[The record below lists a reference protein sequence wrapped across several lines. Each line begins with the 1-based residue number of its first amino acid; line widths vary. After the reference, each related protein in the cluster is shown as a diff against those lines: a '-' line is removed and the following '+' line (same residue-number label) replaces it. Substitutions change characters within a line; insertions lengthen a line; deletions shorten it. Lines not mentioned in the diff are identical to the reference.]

1 MSIKLVNQQSEI
13 MQVAVFGKNFKEGF
27 KDSIIEFFKIIKK
40 FNYKV
45 SIYEPYYDFIKDF
58 CSYDPEPDHVFTCC
72 DTMTESLDMMF
83 SIGGDGTFLESVSFI
98 KDKEV
103 PIVGINSGRL
113 GFLANISQ
121 EDIPLALNAI
131 EEGRYLTEDRTLLEV
146 NSEKDIFKKY
156 NYALNEV
163 TVQKRDSGSM
173 ITIKVFINGEFL
185 NTYWA
190 DGLILATP
198 TGSTAYSLSLGGPI
212 VVPGSQ
218 NFILTPIAP
227 HNLTVRPIVIPDN
240 NEIII
245 EVAGRTENYLISLDH
260 HFKVVEKNTVLKVKV
275 ADFKIKTV
283 RIEGNTFFNNIRD
296 KLMWGFDKR
305 N

>member
-1 MSIKLVNQQSEI
+1 
-13 MQVAVFGKNFKEGF
+13 MQVAVFGKNFKAGF
-27 KDSIIEFFKIIKK
+27 KDSIIEFFRIIKQ
-40 FNYKV
+40 FDYKI
-45 SIYEPYYDFIKDF
+45 SLYEPYYKFIKDF
-58 CSYDPEPDHVFTCC
+58 CSYDPEPEHVFTSCS
-72 DTMTESLDMMF
+72 TMKESLDMMF
-83 SIGGDGTFLESVSFI
+83 SIGGDGTFLESISFI
-98 KDKEV
+98 KDRNI
-103 PIVGINSGRL
+103 PIAGINSGRL

-121 EDIPLALNAI
+121 DDIPIALKAIDEKRYQI
-131 EEGRYLTEDRTLLEV
+131 EERTLLEL
-146 NSEKDIFKKY
+146 NSGKNIFNKF
-156 NYALNEV
+156 NFALNEL

-173 ITIKVFINGEFL
+173 IVIKVFLNGEFL

-190 DGLILATP
+190 DGLILSTP

-240 NEIII
+240 NEIVI
-245 EVAGRTENYLISLDH
+245 EVAGRTENYLVSLDRQS
-260 HFKVVEKNTVLKVKV
+260 KVVEKNTVLKIKA

-283 RIEGNTFFNNIRD
+283 RIEDNTFFDNIRD

>member
-1 MSIKLVNQQSEI
+1 MKNIAI
-13 MQVAVFGKNFKEGF
+13 FGREFNEGF
-27 KDSIIEFFKIIKK
+27 KDSIIDFFRIIRSYGYSVSLFKPYYEFIKEANGFDPKPDEFFETCED
-40 FNYKV
+40 V
-45 SIYEPYYDFIKDF
+45 
-58 CSYDPEPDHVFTCC
+58 PEST
-72 DTMTESLDMMF
+72 DMMF
-83 SIGGDGTFLESVSFI
+83 SIGGDGTFLESVSFV
-98 KDKEV
+98 KDKEI
-103 PIVGINSGRL
+103 PIAGINAGRL

-121 EDIPLALNAI
+121 EDIPEALKAI
-131 EEGRYLTEDRTLLEV
+131 HENRYKTEYRTLLDVHTDEQL
-146 NSEKDIFKKY
+146 FKTKK
-156 NYALNEV
+156 YALNEI
-163 TVQKRDSGSM
+163 TIQKRDSGSM
-173 ITIKVFINGEFL
+173 IIIKVFLNGEFL

-227 HNLTVRPIVIPDN
+227 HNLTVRPIVIPDD
-240 NEIII
+240 NEITIM
-245 EVAGRTENYLISLDH
+245 VGGRTENYLLSLDH
-260 HFKVVEKNTVLKVKV
+260 HSVVVEKKIEIKVRA
-275 ADFKIKTV
+275 ADFKIKTI

>member
-1 MSIKLVNQQSEI
+1 MR
-13 MQVAVFGKNFKEGF
+13 VAIFGKNFKEGF
-27 KDSIIEFFKIIKK
+27 KESIIDFFKIIKQ
-40 FNYKV
+40 FDYKI
-45 SIYEPYYDFIKDF
+45 SLYKPYYDFIKDF
-58 CSYDPEPDHVFTCC
+58 CSYDPEPEHVFTSC

-98 KDKEV
+98 RDKEI

-121 EDIPLALNAI
+121 EDIPDALKAVNESRYFI
-131 EEGRYLTEDRTLLEV
+131 EERTMLEV
-146 NSEKDIFKKY
+146 NSGKDIFNKF
-156 NYALNEV
+156 NYALNEL

-173 ITIKVFINGEFL
+173 IVIKVFINGEFL

-240 NEIII
+240 NEITI
-245 EVAGRTENYLISLDH
+245 EVAGRTENYLVSLDRQS
-260 HFKVVEKNTVLKVKV
+260 KVVEKNTVLKIKV

-283 RIEGNTFFNNIRD
+283 RIEGNTFFDNIRD